1 MDTGERQRE
10 HHRAHQFCGK
20 VDMWQKER
28 TKRQQHGWQQLH
40 PSTDMPRNA
49 KGLTLTKDSE
59 KGAKFQRDTGHEG
72 TGMACIQGKGR
83 ILSKVQS
90 LSN

>member
-1 MDTGERQRE
+1 MAGN
-10 HHRAHQFCGK
+10 
-20 VDMWQKER
+20 
-28 TKRQQHGWQQLH
+28 QLH

-83 ILSKVQS
+83 ILSNVQS

>member
-1 MDTGERQRE
+1 MAGI
-10 HHRAHQFCGK
+10 
-20 VDMWQKER
+20 
-28 TKRQQHGWQQLH
+28 QLH

-49 KGLTLTKDSE
+49 KGLNLTKDSE
-59 KGAKFQRDTGHEG
+59 KRDTGHEG
-72 TGMACIQGKGR
+72 TGMARIQGKGR